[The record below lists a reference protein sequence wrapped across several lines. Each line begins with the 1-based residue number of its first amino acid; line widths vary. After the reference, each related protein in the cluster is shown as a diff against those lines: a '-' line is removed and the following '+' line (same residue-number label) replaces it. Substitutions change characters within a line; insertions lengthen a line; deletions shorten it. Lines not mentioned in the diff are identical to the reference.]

1 MPPTPFMLGSA
12 SALTYI
18 SPVISFKSGLKTPL
32 QKWAMPPADCS
43 SPSVCDKGALP
54 SLRRQNKKMLGSG
67 LDSEG
72 NSWARLLKEFA
83 FSGYC
88 FHNKST
94 ILAT

>member
-43 SPSVCDKGALP
+43 SPRVCDKGALP
-54 SLRRQNKKMLGSG
+54 SLRRQNKKKCLAQA
-67 LDSEG
+67 
-72 NSWARLLKEFA
+72 WILKEIA
-83 FSGYC
+83 GLGYS
-88 FHNKST
+88 KSLHF
-94 ILAT
+94 LATAFITKAQF